1 MIVSSLLYLVSVVVP
16 LLVTV
21 ETLTL
26 VCKGNGASASALNT
40 LVLQLKYWCLYAILF
55 EAIPSSLSRAVLA
68 TLPLAGLALL
78 AAAAAVTAELLRD
91 FTRFAQ
97 SQDTRFMFLFNKL
110 SDSNVSWWQW
120 FNYAGAYD
128 ENNTAR
134 LFVFGQFTQFCVSLA
149 NRLPVART
157 RLLESSFDAL
167 QQWLVMFAQVVG
179 RHWKS
184 RMRHVVGRN
193 GTDRSS
199 CKNSS
204 PGSSKYAEG
213 YDLLEDFLQDTKK
226 EQ

>member
-1 MIVSSLLYLVSVVVP
+1 MIVSSLMYLVSVVVP

-21 ETLTL
+21 ETLTM
-26 VCKGNGASASALNT
+26 VCKGSSASAPAMNT

-55 EAIPSSLSRAVLA
+55 GAVPASLSRAVIA
-68 TLPLAGLALL
+68 TLPMAGLALL

-134 LFVFGQFTQFCVSLA
+134 LFVFGQFTQFCVSWA

-167 QQWLVMFAQVVG
+167 QQWLVAFAQVAG
-179 RHWKS
+179 RHWKA
-184 RMRHVVGRN
+184 RMRHAPAAC
-193 GTDRSS
+193 T
-199 CKNSS
+199 KSS

-213 YDLLEDFLQDTKK
+213 YDLLEDFLEDTKK
-226 EQ
+226 GQ